1 MKRAATAPEEEQQG
15 PQGQDGLEEAVTEG
29 EGALR
34 YAAPALE
41 KGLDILEALAD
52 SPSGYTLN
60 ELAQKVGRKVSEIF
74 RMAVTLQR
82 RGFVQV
88 DENDRYTLT
97 LRMFELAH
105 RQQPLKSLVSAALPL
120 LRELANRAR
129 QSCHLAMYQ
138 GGRVVVIAQVESP
151 ERWSFGLKVGV
162 VMGLTDTSSGHVL
175 LAFRDEIDRARM
187 LRAHIGVEGELDMDP
202 GQLFSILQEVRE
214 RGYSAMPSKQTRGI
228 TNIAFPVMGA
238 ADHAIASINVPYIER
253 IDQKSAPDV
262 TQVREIVGNIAA
274 RLSALM
280 GASGYN
286 DNE

>member
-1 MKRAATAPEEEQQG
+1 MKQAAPAPEEQQG
-15 PQGQDGLEEAVTEG
+15 QEGHEEAAPEG

-52 SPSGYTLN
+52 SVSGYTLN

-105 RQQPLKSLVSAALPL
+105 RQQPLKSLVSVALPL

-187 LRAHIGVEGELDMDP
+187 LRAHIGVEGELEMDP
-202 GQLFSILQEVRE
+202 GELFAILQDVRE

-238 ADHAIASINVPYIER
+238 ADHVIASINVPYIER
-253 IDQKSAPDV
+253 IDQKSAPDAV
-262 TQVREIVGNIAA
+262 QVRGIVGNIAG

>member
-1 MKRAATAPEEEQQG
+1 MKQAPAPEELQ
-15 PQGQDGLEEAVTEG
+15 QGQDETAPEG

-52 SPSGYTLN
+52 SATGYTLN

-82 RGFVQV
+82 RGYVQV

-129 QSCHLAMYQ
+129 QSCHLTMYQ

-202 GQLFSILQEVRE
+202 GELFALLQEVRE

-238 ADHAIASINVPYIER
+238 ADHVIASINVPYIER

-262 TQVREIVGNIAA
+262 VQVRGIVGNISA

>member
-1 MKRAATAPEEEQQG
+1 MKHAAPAPQEQQG
-15 PQGQDGLEEAVTEG
+15 QEADEGAAPEG

-52 SPSGYTLN
+52 SVSGYTLN

-105 RQQPLKSLVSAALPL
+105 RQQPLKSLVSVALPL

-187 LRAHIGVEGELDMDP
+187 LRAHIGVEGELEMDP
-202 GQLFSILQEVRE
+202 GELFAMLQDVRE

-238 ADHAIASINVPYIER
+238 ADHVIASINVPYIER
-253 IDQKSAPDV
+253 IDQKSAPDAV
-262 TQVREIVGNIAA
+262 QVRGIVGNIAG
-274 RLSALM
+274 RLSALR

>member
-1 MKRAATAPEEEQQG
+1 MKQAPAPEER
-15 PQGQDGLEEAVTEG
+15 QGQDEAAPEG

-52 SPSGYTLN
+52 SATGYTLN

-82 RGFVQV
+82 RGYVQV

-129 QSCHLAMYQ
+129 QSCHLTMYQ

-202 GQLFSILQEVRE
+202 GELFAILQEVRE

-238 ADHAIASINVPYIER
+238 ADHVIASINVPYIER

-262 TQVREIVGNIAA
+262 VQVRGIVGNISA

>member
-1 MKRAATAPEEEQQG
+1 MKQAPAPEELQ
-15 PQGQDGLEEAVTEG
+15 QGQDETAPEG

-52 SPSGYTLN
+52 SATGYTLN

-82 RGFVQV
+82 RGYVQV

-129 QSCHLAMYQ
+129 QSCHLTMYQ

-202 GQLFSILQEVRE
+202 GELFAILQEVRE

-238 ADHAIASINVPYIER
+238 ADHVIASINVPYIER

-262 TQVREIVGNIAA
+262 VQVRGIVGNISA

>member
-1 MKRAATAPEEEQQG
+1 MKQAAPAPEEQQG
-15 PQGQDGLEEAVTEG
+15 QEADEGAAPEG

-52 SPSGYTLN
+52 SVSGYTLN

-105 RQQPLKSLVSAALPL
+105 RQQPLKSLVSVALPL
-120 LRELANRAR
+120 LRELANRSR

-187 LRAHIGVEGELDMDP
+187 LRAHIGVEGELEMDP
-202 GQLFSILQEVRE
+202 GELFAILQEVRE
-214 RGYSAMPSKQTRGI
+214 RGYSAMPSRQTRGI

-238 ADHAIASINVPYIER
+238 ADHVIASINVPYIER

-262 TQVREIVGNIAA
+262 VQVRGIVGNISA

>member
-1 MKRAATAPEEEQQG
+1 MKQKPAPPADEFQQDAE
-15 PQGQDGLEEAVTEG
+15 PAPEG

-41 KGLDILEALAD
+41 KGLDILEVLAD
-52 SPSGYTLN
+52 SVTGYTLN

-105 RQQPLKSLVSAALPL
+105 RQQPLKSLVGVALPL

-129 QSCHLAMYQ
+129 QSCHLTMYQ

-202 GQLFSILQEVRE
+202 GELFSILQEVRE

-238 ADHAIASINVPYIER
+238 ADHVIASINVPYIER
-253 IDQKSAPDV
+253 IDQKAGPDV

>member
-1 MKRAATAPEEEQQG
+1 MKQKPAPQAEDFQQ
-15 PQGQDGLEEAVTEG
+15 EAEPAPEG

-41 KGLDILEALAD
+41 KGLDILEVLAD
-52 SPSGYTLN
+52 SVTGYTLN

-82 RGFVQV
+82 RGYVQV

-129 QSCHLAMYQ
+129 QSCHLTMYQ

-202 GQLFSILQEVRE
+202 GELFSILQEVRE

-238 ADHAIASINVPYIER
+238 ADHVIASINVPYIER
-253 IDQKSAPDV
+253 IDQKAGPDV
-262 TQVREIVGNIAA
+262 TQVRDIVGNIAA

>member
-1 MKRAATAPEEEQQG
+1 MKQAPAPEEQQ
-15 PQGQDGLEEAVTEG
+15 DRSEAGADAAPEG

-52 SPSGYTLN
+52 SATGYTLN

-82 RGFVQV
+82 RGYVQV

-129 QSCHLAMYQ
+129 QSCHLTMYQ

-187 LRAHIGVEGELDMDP
+187 LRAHSNVEGELDMDP
-202 GQLFSILQEVRE
+202 GELFALLQEVRE

-238 ADHAIASINVPYIER
+238 ADHVIASINVPYIER

-262 TQVREIVGNIAA
+262 VQVRGIVGNIAA

>member
-1 MKRAATAPEEEQQG
+1 MKQAPAPEELQSQ
-15 PQGQDGLEEAVTEG
+15 EEAAPEG

-52 SPSGYTLN
+52 SATGYTLN

-82 RGFVQV
+82 RGYVQV

-129 QSCHLAMYQ
+129 QSCHLTMYQ

-202 GQLFSILQEVRE
+202 GELFAILQEVRE

-238 ADHAIASINVPYIER
+238 ADHVIASINVPYIER
-253 IDQKSAPDV
+253 IDQKSAPDAV
-262 TQVREIVGNIAA
+262 QVRGIVGNIAG

>member
-1 MKRAATAPEEEQQG
+1 MKQAAPAPEEQQG
-15 PQGQDGLEEAVTEG
+15 QEADEGAAPEG

-52 SPSGYTLN
+52 SVSGYTLN

-105 RQQPLKSLVSAALPL
+105 RQQPLKSLVSVALPL
-120 LRELANRAR
+120 LRELANRSR

-138 GGRVVVIAQVESP
+138 GGRAVVIAQVESP

-187 LRAHIGVEGELDMDP
+187 LRAHIGVEGELEMDP
-202 GQLFSILQEVRE
+202 GELFAILQDVRE
-214 RGYSAMPSKQTRGI
+214 RGYSAMPSRQTRGI

-238 ADHAIASINVPYIER
+238 ADHVIASINVPYIER

-262 TQVREIVGNIAA
+262 AQVRGIVGNIAG

>member
-1 MKRAATAPEEEQQG
+1 MKQKPVPQAEEFQQDAEPAPG
-15 PQGQDGLEEAVTEG
+15 G
-29 EGALR
+29 ESAQR

-41 KGLDILEALAD
+41 KGLDILEVLAD
-52 SPSGYTLN
+52 SVTGYTLN

-105 RQQPLKSLVSAALPL
+105 RQQPLKSLVSVALPL

-129 QSCHLAMYQ
+129 QSCHLAMCQ

-187 LRAHIGVEGELDMDP
+187 LGMQIKVEGEQDIDP
-202 GQLFSILQEVRE
+202 GELFAILQEVRE
-214 RGYSAMPSKQTRGI
+214 RGHAAMPSRQIRGI

-238 ADHAIASINVPYIER
+238 VGHVIAAINVPHLER
-253 IDQKSAPDV
+253 IDQKGGPDV
-262 TQVREIVGNIAA
+262 TQVRDIVSNIAA

>member
-1 MKRAATAPEEEQQG
+1 MKQAPAPEQQ
-15 PQGQDGLEEAVTEG
+15 QEHAEAEAAPEG

-52 SPSGYTLN
+52 SPGGYTLN

-82 RGFVQV
+82 RGYVQV
-88 DENDRYTLT
+88 DDNDRYTLT

-129 QSCHLAMYQ
+129 QSCHLTMYQ

-202 GQLFSILQEVRE
+202 GELFAILQEVRA
-214 RGYSAMPSKQTRGI
+214 RGYSAMPSQQTRGI

-238 ADHAIASINVPYIER
+238 ADHVIASINVPYIER
-253 IDQKSAPDV
+253 IDQKSAPDEV
-262 TQVREIVGNIAA
+262 QVRGIVGNIAA

>member
-1 MKRAATAPEEEQQG
+1 MKQKPAPPAAEEFQQDAEPAP
-15 PQGQDGLEEAVTEG
+15 EG

-41 KGLDILEALAD
+41 KGLDILEVLAD
-52 SPSGYTLN
+52 SVTGYTLN

-129 QSCHLAMYQ
+129 QSCHLTMYQ

-202 GQLFSILQEVRE
+202 GELFSILQEVRE

-238 ADHAIASINVPYIER
+238 ADHVIASINVPYIER
-253 IDQKSAPDV
+253 IDQKAGPDV

>member
-1 MKRAATAPEEEQQG
+1 MKQAAPAPEE
-15 PQGQDGLEEAVTEG
+15 PQGREGHEEAAPEG

-52 SPSGYTLN
+52 SVSGYTLN

-105 RQQPLKSLVSAALPL
+105 RQQPLKSLVSVALPL
-120 LRELANRAR
+120 LRELANRSR

-187 LRAHIGVEGELDMDP
+187 LRAHIGVEGELEMDP
-202 GQLFSILQEVRE
+202 GELFAILQDVRE

-238 ADHAIASINVPYIER
+238 ADHVIASINVPYIER
-253 IDQKSAPDV
+253 IDQKSAPDAV
-262 TQVREIVGNIAA
+262 QVRGIVGNIAG

>member
-1 MKRAATAPEEEQQG
+1 MNPKMPTPLAEPLTKPPLSESDDELEAG
-15 PQGQDGLEEAVTEG
+15 P
-29 EGALR
+29 R

-52 SPSGYTLN
+52 SATGYTLN

-105 RQQPLKSLVSAALPL
+105 RQQPLKSLVSVALPL

-187 LRAHIGVEGELDMDP
+187 LRAHIGVEGELEMDP
-202 GQLFSILQEVRE
+202 GELFSILQEVRE

-228 TNIAFPVMGA
+228 TNIAFPVMGV
-238 ADHAIASINVPYIER
+238 ADHVIASINVPYIER
-253 IDQKSAPDV
+253 IDQKAGPDV
-262 TQVREIVGNIAA
+262 TQVREIAGNIAA

>member
-1 MKRAATAPEEEQQG
+1 MKQASPAPEE
-15 PQGQDGLEEAVTEG
+15 PQGREGHEEAAPEG

-52 SPSGYTLN
+52 SVSGYTLN

-105 RQQPLKSLVSAALPL
+105 RQQPLKSLVSVALPL
-120 LRELANRAR
+120 LRELANRSR

-187 LRAHIGVEGELDMDP
+187 LRAHIGVEGELEMDP
-202 GQLFSILQEVRE
+202 GELFAILQDVRE

-238 ADHAIASINVPYIER
+238 ADHVIASINVPYIER
-253 IDQKSAPDV
+253 IDQKSAPDAV
-262 TQVREIVGNIAA
+262 QVRGIVGNIAG

>member
-1 MKRAATAPEEEQQG
+1 MKHAAPAPQEQQG
-15 PQGQDGLEEAVTEG
+15 QEADEGAAPEG

-52 SPSGYTLN
+52 SVSGYTLN

-82 RGFVQV
+82 RGYVQV

-105 RQQPLKSLVSAALPL
+105 RQQPLKSLVSVALPL

-187 LRAHIGVEGELDMDP
+187 LRAHIGVEGELEMDP
-202 GQLFSILQEVRE
+202 GELFAMLQDVRE

-238 ADHAIASINVPYIER
+238 ADHVIASINVPYIER
-253 IDQKSAPDV
+253 IDQKSAPDAV
-262 TQVREIVGNIAA
+262 QVRGIVGNIAG

>member
-1 MKRAATAPEEEQQG
+1 MKQAAPAPQEQQG
-15 PQGQDGLEEAVTEG
+15 QEGREEAAPEG

-52 SPSGYTLN
+52 SVSGYTLN

-105 RQQPLKSLVSAALPL
+105 RQQPLKSLVSVALPL

-187 LRAHIGVEGELDMDP
+187 LRAHIGVEGELEMDP
-202 GQLFSILQEVRE
+202 GELFAILQDVRE

-238 ADHAIASINVPYIER
+238 ADHVIASINVPYIER
-253 IDQKSAPDV
+253 IDQKSAPDAV
-262 TQVREIVGNIAA
+262 QVRGIVGNIAG

>member
-1 MKRAATAPEEEQQG
+1 MKQKPAPPAEEFQQDAE
-15 PQGQDGLEEAVTEG
+15 PAPEG

-41 KGLDILEALAD
+41 KGLDILEVLAD
-52 SPSGYTLN
+52 SVTGYTLN

-105 RQQPLKSLVSAALPL
+105 RQQPLKSLVGVALPL

-129 QSCHLAMYQ
+129 QSCHLTMYQ

-202 GQLFSILQEVRE
+202 GELFSILQEVRE

-238 ADHAIASINVPYIER
+238 ADHVIASINVPYIER
-253 IDQKSAPDV
+253 IDQKAGPDV

>member
-1 MKRAATAPEEEQQG
+1 MKQAAPAPAPEER
-15 PQGQDGLEEAVTEG
+15 QDQEASEGAAPEG

-52 SPSGYTLN
+52 SVSGYTLN

-105 RQQPLKSLVSAALPL
+105 RQQPLKSLVSVALPL
-120 LRELANRAR
+120 LRELANRSR

-187 LRAHIGVEGELDMDP
+187 LRAHIGVEGEPEMDP
-202 GQLFSILQEVRE
+202 GELFAILQEVRE
-214 RGYSAMPSKQTRGI
+214 RGYSAMPSRQTRGI

-238 ADHAIASINVPYIER
+238 ADHVIASINVPYIER

-262 TQVREIVGNIAA
+262 VQVRGIVGNIAG

>member
-1 MKRAATAPEEEQQG
+1 MKQAAPAPEEQQG
-15 PQGQDGLEEAVTEG
+15 QEADEGAAPEG

-52 SPSGYTLN
+52 SVSGYTLN

-105 RQQPLKSLVSAALPL
+105 RQQPLKSLVSVALPL
-120 LRELANRAR
+120 LRELANRSR

-187 LRAHIGVEGELDMDP
+187 LRAHIGVEGELEMDP
-202 GQLFSILQEVRE
+202 GELFAILQDVRE
-214 RGYSAMPSKQTRGI
+214 RGYSAMPSRQTRGI

-238 ADHAIASINVPYIER
+238 ADHVIASINVPYIER

-262 TQVREIVGNIAA
+262 AQVRGIVGNIAG

>member
-1 MKRAATAPEEEQQG
+1 MKQAPAPEEQQEQAQA
-15 PQGQDGLEEAVTEG
+15 EAAPEG

-52 SPSGYTLN
+52 SPGGYTLN

-82 RGFVQV
+82 RGYVQV

-129 QSCHLAMYQ
+129 QSCHLTMYQ

-202 GQLFSILQEVRE
+202 GELFAILQEVRA
-214 RGYSAMPSKQTRGI
+214 RGYSAMPSQQTRGI

-238 ADHAIASINVPYIER
+238 ADHVIASINVPYIER
-253 IDQKSAPDV
+253 IDQKSAPDAV
-262 TQVREIVGNIAA
+262 QVRGIVGNIAA

>member
-1 MKRAATAPEEEQQG
+1 MKQAPAPEELQSQ
-15 PQGQDGLEEAVTEG
+15 EEAAPEG

-52 SPSGYTLN
+52 SATGYTLN

-82 RGFVQV
+82 RGYVQV

-129 QSCHLAMYQ
+129 QSCHLTMYQ

-202 GQLFSILQEVRE
+202 GELFAILQEVRE

-238 ADHAIASINVPYIER
+238 ADHVIASINVPYIER

-262 TQVREIVGNIAA
+262 VQVRGIVGNISA

>member
-1 MKRAATAPEEEQQG
+1 MKQKPAPQAEEFQ
-15 PQGQDGLEEAVTEG
+15 PEAEPAPEG

-41 KGLDILEALAD
+41 KGLDILEVLAD
-52 SPSGYTLN
+52 SVTGYTLN

-105 RQQPLKSLVSAALPL
+105 RQQPLKSLVGAALPL

-129 QSCHLAMYQ
+129 QSCHLTMYQ

-202 GQLFSILQEVRE
+202 GELFSILQEVRE

-238 ADHAIASINVPYIER
+238 ADHVIASINVPYIER
-253 IDQKSAPDV
+253 IDQKAGPDV

>member
-1 MKRAATAPEEEQQG
+1 MKQKPAPPADEFQQDAE
-15 PQGQDGLEEAVTEG
+15 PAPDG

-41 KGLDILEALAD
+41 KGLDILEVLAD
-52 SPSGYTLN
+52 SVTGYTLN

-105 RQQPLKSLVSAALPL
+105 RQQPLKSLVGVALPL

-129 QSCHLAMYQ
+129 QSCHLTMYQ

-202 GQLFSILQEVRE
+202 GELFSILQEVRE

-238 ADHAIASINVPYIER
+238 ADHVIASINVPYIER
-253 IDQKSAPDV
+253 IDQKAGPDV

>member
-1 MKRAATAPEEEQQG
+1 MRPKTSNSAGEPAVEPASSETATPAAG
-15 PQGQDGLEEAVTEG
+15 P
-29 EGALR
+29 R
-34 YAAPALE
+34 YTAPALE
-41 KGLDILEALAD
+41 KGLDILEVLAD
-52 SPSGYTLN
+52 NATGCTLN

-88 DENDRYTLT
+88 DSNDRYTLT

-105 RQQPLKSLVSAALPL
+105 RQQPLKSLVSVALPL
-120 LRELANRAR
+120 LRELANRSR
-129 QSCHLAMYQ
+129 QSCHLTMYQ

-187 LRAHIGVEGELDMDP
+187 LRAHIAVEGEFDMDP
-202 GQLFSILQEVRE
+202 GELFSLLQEVRE
-214 RGYSAMPSKQTRGI
+214 RGYSAMPSRQTRGI

-238 ADHAIASINVPYIER
+238 ADHVVAAINVPYIER
-253 IDQKSAPDV
+253 IDLNAGPDV
-262 TQVREIVGNIAA
+262 AQVREIVGNITA

>member
-1 MKRAATAPEEEQQG
+1 MKQAPAPEEQQG
-15 PQGQDGLEEAVTEG
+15 QGPEAEAAPEG

-52 SPSGYTLN
+52 SATGYTLN

-82 RGFVQV
+82 RGYVQV

-129 QSCHLAMYQ
+129 QSCHLTMYQ

-187 LRAHIGVEGELDMDP
+187 LRAHSNVEGELDMDP
-202 GQLFSILQEVRE
+202 GELFAILQEVRA
-214 RGYSAMPSKQTRGI
+214 RGYSAMPSQQTRGI

-238 ADHAIASINVPYIER
+238 ADHVIASINVPYIER

-262 TQVREIVGNIAA
+262 VQVRGIVGNITA

>member
-1 MKRAATAPEEEQQG
+1 
-15 PQGQDGLEEAVTEG
+15 
-29 EGALR
+29 
-34 YAAPALE
+34 
-41 KGLDILEALAD
+41 
-52 SPSGYTLN
+52 
-60 ELAQKVGRKVSEIF
+60 
-74 RMAVTLQR
+74 MAVTLQR
-82 RGFVQV
+82 RGYVQV

-129 QSCHLAMYQ
+129 QSCHLTMYQ

-202 GQLFSILQEVRE
+202 GELFSILQEVRE

-238 ADHAIASINVPYIER
+238 ADHVIASINVPYIER
-253 IDQKSAPDV
+253 IDQKAGPDV
-262 TQVREIVGNIAA
+262 TQVQEIAGNIAA

>member
-1 MKRAATAPEEEQQG
+1 MNPKMPSSLSEPPTGEPLSSEPEDDLEAG
-15 PQGQDGLEEAVTEG
+15 P
-29 EGALR
+29 R

-41 KGLDILEALAD
+41 KGLDILEVLAD
-52 SPSGYTLN
+52 SVTGYTLN

-129 QSCHLAMYQ
+129 QSCHLTMYQ

-202 GQLFSILQEVRE
+202 GELFSILQEVRE

-238 ADHAIASINVPYIER
+238 ADHVIASINVPYIER
-253 IDQKSAPDV
+253 IDQKAGPDV
-262 TQVREIVGNIAA
+262 TQVREIVGNITA

>member
-1 MKRAATAPEEEQQG
+1 MKQAAPAPAPEEQQD
-15 PQGQDGLEEAVTEG
+15 QEAGEGAAPEG

-52 SPSGYTLN
+52 SVSGYTLN

-105 RQQPLKSLVSAALPL
+105 RQQPLKSLVSVALPL
-120 LRELANRAR
+120 LRELANRSR

-187 LRAHIGVEGELDMDP
+187 LRAHIGVEGEPEMDP
-202 GQLFSILQEVRE
+202 GELFAILQEVRE
-214 RGYSAMPSKQTRGI
+214 RGYSAMPSRQTRGI

-238 ADHAIASINVPYIER
+238 ADHVIASINVPYIER

-262 TQVREIVGNIAA
+262 VQVRGIVGNIAG

>member
-1 MKRAATAPEEEQQG
+1 MKQAPAAQEEQE
-15 PQGQDGLEEAVTEG
+15 GQEGQEGQEEAAPEG

-41 KGLDILEALAD
+41 KGLDILEVLAD

-214 RGYSAMPSKQTRGI
+214 RGYSAMPSRQTRGI

-238 ADHAIASINVPYIER
+238 ADHVIASINVPYIER

-262 TQVREIVGNIAA
+262 VQVREIVGNIAA

>member
-1 MKRAATAPEEEQQG
+1 MKQAPAPEELQ
-15 PQGQDGLEEAVTEG
+15 QGQDETAPEG

-52 SPSGYTLN
+52 SATGYTLN

-82 RGFVQV
+82 RGYVQV

-129 QSCHLAMYQ
+129 QSCHLTMYQ

-187 LRAHIGVEGELDMDP
+187 LRAHSNVEGELDMDP
-202 GQLFSILQEVRE
+202 GELFAILQEVRA
-214 RGYSAMPSKQTRGI
+214 RGYSAMPSQQTRGI

-238 ADHAIASINVPYIER
+238 ADHVIASINVPYIER

-262 TQVREIVGNIAA
+262 VQVRGIVGNIAA

>member
-1 MKRAATAPEEEQQG
+1 MKQAAPAPEEQQG
-15 PQGQDGLEEAVTEG
+15 QDADEGAAPEG

-52 SPSGYTLN
+52 SVSGYTLN

-105 RQQPLKSLVSAALPL
+105 RQQPLKSLVSVALPL
-120 LRELANRAR
+120 LRELANRSR

-187 LRAHIGVEGELDMDP
+187 LRAHIGVEGELEMDP
-202 GQLFSILQEVRE
+202 GELFAILQDVRE

-238 ADHAIASINVPYIER
+238 ADHVIASINVPYIER

-262 TQVREIVGNIAA
+262 AQVRGIVGNIAG

>member
-1 MKRAATAPEEEQQG
+1 MKQKPAPQAGDFQQ
-15 PQGQDGLEEAVTEG
+15 EAEPAPEG

-41 KGLDILEALAD
+41 KGLDILEVLAD
-52 SPSGYTLN
+52 SVTGYTLN

-82 RGFVQV
+82 RGYVQV

-129 QSCHLAMYQ
+129 QSCHLTMYQ

-202 GQLFSILQEVRE
+202 GELFSILQEVRE

-238 ADHAIASINVPYIER
+238 ADHVIASINVPYIER

-262 TQVREIVGNIAA
+262 VQVGSIVGNIAA